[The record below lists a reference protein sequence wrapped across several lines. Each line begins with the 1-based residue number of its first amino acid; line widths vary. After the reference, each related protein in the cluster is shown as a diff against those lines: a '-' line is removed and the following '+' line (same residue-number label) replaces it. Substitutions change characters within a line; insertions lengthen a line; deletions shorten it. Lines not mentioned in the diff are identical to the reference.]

1 MPSYLKKIVAKSP
14 KIILKPPR
22 LELKNSSE
30 NEKNE
35 SKKSQNPKNRL
46 KCGKTGEKRAKS
58 EMSFCQ
64 PEVKIGQI
72 IENIEEI
79 GPKLLKS
86 KTELRQNDGF
96 LDLVAAE
103 GERGDPP
110 RSTVFEV
117 DTIFDT
123 ENGDT
128 EKMSKNS
135 VVLTSRE
142 PGLETQ
148 ILLNNT
154 PKKATPIFELVRGE
168 GQKMGGGG
176 SKGYRIPS
184 EQCDSDM
191 RWPERIKNLDRF
203 SDLESKIRIVQP
215 KVMGRVTDGPSNLYN
230 ESSKNFK
237 VKKCDKALTG
247 VEQGPS
253 FNSFEVR
260 VTPANKD
267 LASNLCDQGSNIK
280 SDANV
285 NSIEMQGFVDAS
297 SIDMF
302 KMLKS
307 DSKIPPKSESQ
318 KVIELNV
325 KEKTLMFEQRCHLSE
340 YNFNST
346 NLSSKS
352 MPDEDDRKSKCS
364 KVESTVTEINENS
377 GRKLENARMNV
388 N

>member
-1 MPSYLKKIVAKSP
+1 MKEEEERKERLERARRKKEELLERLKRKKEIYIVKVGKNAEWIRRKQAQWREIREKEKISEEEEEELRNKIIEKIPERRVKSEIFDPGSTSPLPSLSVGKGTMLLEEGGKNLKNPSKSPKKSPESSNLPSYLKKIVAKSP

-96 LDLVAAE
+96 LDLVTAE

-142 PGLETQ
+142 PGLKTQ

-154 PKKATPIFELVRGE
+154 PKK
-168 GQKMGGGG
+168 
-176 SKGYRIPS
+176 
-184 EQCDSDM
+184 
-191 RWPERIKNLDRF
+191 
-203 SDLESKIRIVQP
+203 
-215 KVMGRVTDGPSNLYN
+215 
-230 ESSKNFK
+230 
-237 VKKCDKALTG
+237 
-247 VEQGPS
+247 
-253 FNSFEVR
+253 
-260 VTPANKD
+260 
-267 LASNLCDQGSNIK
+267 
-280 SDANV
+280 
-285 NSIEMQGFVDAS
+285 
-297 SIDMF
+297 
-302 KMLKS
+302 
-307 DSKIPPKSESQ
+307 
-318 KVIELNV
+318 
-325 KEKTLMFEQRCHLSE
+325 
-340 YNFNST
+340 
-346 NLSSKS
+346 
-352 MPDEDDRKSKCS
+352 
-364 KVESTVTEINENS
+364 
-377 GRKLENARMNV
+377 
-388 N
+388 